1 MPMSDSGA
9 TSTMAK
15 DVTMYMAMPM
25 HISPS
30 GQQIL
35 PDDDDGV
42 INVNLINISAQ
53 SWLKLDHCIIKVI
66 LILIPQGTSAFEWKG

>member
-1 MPMSDSGA
+1 
-9 TSTMAK
+9 MAK
-15 DVTMYMAMPM
+15 DDTMYMAMPM

-42 INVNLINISAQ
+42 INVNQINISAQ
-53 SWLKLDHCIIKVI
+53 SWLKLDQLHYQSHLDSHTPGYLRFRVE
-66 LILIPQGTSAFEWKG
+66 GVKGVKN